1 MKLGIIGS
9 YDEEHKAVCGQS
21 DKTELFLLKF
31 RERLGDENVCFTNM
45 YNWKKAKYNKFL
57 SIIYTFLVSKNII
70 KWYTCII
77 FICKTYEN
85 HNQKKNIS
93 YGSRW
98 RKKFRNI

>member
-45 YNWKKAKYNKFL
+45 YNWKKAKYN
-57 SIIYTFLVSKNII
+57 
-70 KWYTCII
+70 TCNI
-77 FICKTYEN
+77 FICKTYDN